1 MKSVLGMCFDWR
13 VLLGLG
19 AVGVGVWTFAPEAIG
34 AALPLLLVAVCP
46 VSMLVMAWMMRGSM
60 GMGDHKPSDP
70 GVRLQALEGEQ
81 ARLDLEIARARAD
94 LAVVRPEAATR
105 TKLTE
110 V

>member
-1 MKSVLGMCFDWR
+1 MKSLVGMCFDWR

-19 AVGVGVWTFAPEAIG
+19 AVGIGVWTFAPQAIG

-60 GMGDHKPSDP
+60 GMHKPSDP
-70 GVRLQALEGEQ
+70 GVRLRALEQEQ

-105 TKLTE
+105 TTLTE